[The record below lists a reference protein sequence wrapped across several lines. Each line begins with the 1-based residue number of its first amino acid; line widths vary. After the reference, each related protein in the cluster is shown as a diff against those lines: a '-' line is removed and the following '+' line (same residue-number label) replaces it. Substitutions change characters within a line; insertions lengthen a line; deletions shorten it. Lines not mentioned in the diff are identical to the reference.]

1 LDHLGIVQRLGQQR
15 FIQDL
20 AEALAAVSDEVV
32 LTGNK
37 GAVTV
42 TFAITTTEKGDPMVT
57 INETIACKPPSKA
70 SRGSWLFSNG
80 QELSPRDSR
89 QAELDFRALRSEQSE
104 LRRRIDDDDTE
115 IRSAE

>member
-42 TFAITTTEKGDPMVT
+42 TFAITTTDTMVT